1 MPKKPHVASI
11 RNAIT
16 AKLNIKTGQIYVL
29 AKKLATQAQT
39 KAEDGIYLLAA
50 KNGINLTKFLPPE
63 KVAQIRELIFK
74 VNQSSQT
81 LQSHSTSQVKQKR
94 KISTLREEKRIV
106 ILAKEIEI
114 ADPILTIKEVS
125 EAKDMSAIYPLLYI
139 MENSIRE
146 FLNRVMIA
154 AHGSTWWDTQ
164 APKGLRETVAKR
176 MSDEQKN
183 SWHQRRSDHLINY
196 LDLDQLPALVRRVEK
211 KVVPKFFP
219 SVEWFTQFIEE
230 VYQSRCV
237 LCHMNPLD
245 KDNIQAVRLRF
256 KQWQKLLSE
265 KKRLLPRK

>member
-1 MPKKPHVASI
+1 MPKKPHVAAI
-11 RNAIT
+11 RNSIAT
-16 AKLNIKTGQIYVL
+16 KLCIKTAQIYAL

-50 KNGINLTKFLPPE
+50 QNGINLNKFLPPE

-74 VNQSSQT
+74 TNYSGQEPRNYTTNQ
-81 LQSHSTSQVKQKR
+81 R
-94 KISTLREEKRIV
+94 KAQRKTKILHEDRRIV

-114 ADPILTIKEVS
+114 EDPILTTREVA

-146 FLNRVMIA
+146 FINRIMTVS
-154 AHGSTWWDTQ
+154 HGPNWWDAQ
-164 APKGLRETVAKR
+164 APKGLRDSVMKR
-176 MSDEQKN
+176 MSEEQKN
-183 SWHQRRSDHLINY
+183 SWHQRRSDHPINY
-196 LDLDQLPALVRRVEK
+196 LDLDQLPALVRKIEK
-211 KVVPKFFP
+211 EVVPQFFS

-245 KDNIQAVRLRF
+245 KDNIQAVKLRF
-256 KQWQKLLSE
+256 KQWQKLLKA
-265 KKRLLPRK
+265 KKKLLHGI